1 MDNHELLKSLS
12 FATAIQTVEVYGL
25 VLVTLQGQIVTWNA
39 GAEQLLGYSESEA
52 VGQNFSF
59 FFTPEDRAA
68 RVPQQEIAKAVS
80 TGYAYDDRW
89 HLCKNGTRTYVNGG
103 LCLLKA
109 DDGQSLGFVK
119 IIRSQTEKKRHL
131 DEIEDLKTI
140 LATTDD
146 FAYIFD
152 PEGRFLYANAALL
165 KVWAKTLDQV
175 IGKTCHDLGYPT
187 WHADMHMRE
196 IREIVQTRKPIRGE
210 VPFTGDSGISGIYDY
225 IFKPVLRDTGEVAII
240 VGTTRNITDRKRAEE
255 KLAQAQRELSD
266 RATHLDALVQERTQ
280 KLVESIGE
288 LESFSYSISHDLR
301 APLRAMMGFASVLRE
316 EYGPQLDAEANRY
329 LERISSAS
337 QRMDE
342 LIKDVLSYSKVS
354 RGELVLERIDPKRL
368 ISDIISTYPHLEPS
382 EVTITVTPALPPV
395 LANESALTQCIA
407 NLLGNAVKFVAEG
420 IKPQVEISAE
430 TGGGFV
436 LLLFRDNG
444 IGIAPENLGS
454 VFEIFKRVDH
464 DHEGTGIGLSIV
476 KKAVER
482 MGGTVG
488 LESELKRG
496 SVFSLKLRAA

>member
-68 RVPQQEIAKAVS
+68 RVPQQEIAKAAS

-240 VGTTRNITDRKRAEE
+240 VGTTRNITDRLNANYP
-255 KLAQAQRELSD
+255 
-266 RATHLDALVQERTQ
+266 TTQ
-280 KLVESIGE
+280 LTLMLWSRNGLKSW
-288 LESFSYSISHDLR
+288 SK
-301 APLRAMMGFASVLRE
+301 AS
-316 EYGPQLDAEANRY
+316 
-329 LERISSAS
+329 
-337 QRMDE
+337 
-342 LIKDVLSYSKVS
+342 
-354 RGELVLERIDPKRL
+354 
-368 ISDIISTYPHLEPS
+368 
-382 EVTITVTPALPPV
+382 
-395 LANESALTQCIA
+395 A
-407 NLLGNAVKFVAEG
+407 NLNRFPIASPTIFVRPCA
-420 IKPQVEISAE
+420 
-430 TGGGFV
+430 
-436 LLLFRDNG
+436 R
-444 IGIAPENLGS
+444 
-454 VFEIFKRVDH
+454 
-464 DHEGTGIGLSIV
+464 
-476 KKAVER
+476 
-482 MGGTVG
+482 
-488 LESELKRG
+488 
-496 SVFSLKLRAA
+496 